1 MTVTSKDIKLLRD
14 KTGAGILDCK
24 KALDET
30 TGNIEKAIEWLRKKG
45 INTAEKKSSRD
56 ALDGL
61 ITVDFNN
68 NGGVVVEINAETDF
82 VARNENFQKFC
93 ADISSL
99 CLKKQINN
107 LDDLLSESYLGNEK
121 SVKDE
126 LANVISKLGENI
138 VVTRFSRFQLGD
150 KK

>member
-61 ITVDFNN
+61 M
-68 NGGVVVEINAETDF
+68 
-82 VARNENFQKFC
+82 
-93 ADISSL
+93 
-99 CLKKQINN
+99 
-107 LDDLLSESYLGNEK
+107 
-121 SVKDE
+121 
-126 LANVISKLGENI
+126 GEN
-138 VVTRFSRFQLGD
+138 
-150 KK
+150 